1 MKRIL
6 IIDDD
11 KMLNK
16 IHEKVLLA
24 AGVAHEL
31 DIKTNGLDA
40 LNYLK
45 YRISNNHLLPEIIIL
60 DLHMPV
66 MNGLQF
72 LDEFQKLDFP
82 GKHEIEFVV
91 FTSST
96 SVRDKQN
103 AISRGIKHYLSKPYI
118 LRGLVDIISKL
129 DAGRNTL
136 KLSNN
141 PLR

>member
-11 KMLNK
+11 KLLNK
-16 IHEKVLLA
+16 IHEKVLVA

-31 DIKTNGLDA
+31 HITTNGLDGI
-40 LNYLK
+40 NYLK
-45 YRISNNHLLPEIIIL
+45 SRITNNDLLPEIIIL

-72 LDEFQKLDFP
+72 LDEFQKLDFT

-103 AISRGIKHYLSKPYI
+103 AISRGIKHYLKKPYI

-129 DAGRNTL
+129 DAGRNNL
-136 KLSNN
+136 KLSDSA
-141 PLR
+141 LT